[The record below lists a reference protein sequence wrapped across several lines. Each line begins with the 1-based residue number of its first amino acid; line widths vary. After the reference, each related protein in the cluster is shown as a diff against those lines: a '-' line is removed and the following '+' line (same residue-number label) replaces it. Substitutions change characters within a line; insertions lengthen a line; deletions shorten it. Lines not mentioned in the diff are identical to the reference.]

1 MNMKIV
7 GNIRSWLVAVV
18 LGAGLLG
25 TSGCSS
31 VPISGRSQLNMIPD
45 NQVLAMSFAQYRDF
59 IAKAPKS
66 ANKAEARRVATI
78 GNRIAKATDTYLHNA
93 GLASEA
99 AKYQWEF
106 NLIASNQ
113 VNAFC
118 MPGGKIVVYE
128 GLLPV
133 ARTDDELASV
143 IAHEVAHAMA
153 KHSNERMSQKVMSNY
168 GVAALASIIGGSYST
183 QQLTQVALGMGSK
196 YLYELPYS
204 RKHEYEADKIGL
216 YLMALAGYDYTQA
229 EDFWISMAKRGGSS
243 QDFAST
249 HPTNEK
255 RIEAI
260 RAEIPNVRSFMANG
274 GKVVPRTNQQETQQK
289 TQQSKT
295 GQKGIITHY

>member
-1 MNMKIV
+1 MNNMRTYLIGSV
-7 GNIRSWLVAVV
+7 MV
-18 LGAGLLG
+18 LGLMGA
-25 TSGCSS
+25 SGCSS
-31 VPISGRSQLNMIPD
+31 VPISGRSQLNVIPD
-45 NQVLAMSFAQYRDF
+45 NQVLAISFAQYKNF

-66 ANKAEARRVATI
+66 TNAAQTKRVANI
-78 GNRIAKATDTYLHNA
+78 GNRIARATDAYLCNA

-106 NLIASNQ
+106 NLIASNE

-128 GLLPV
+128 GILPV

-153 KHSNERMSQKVMSNY
+153 KHSNERMSQKIMSSY
-168 GVAALASIIGGSYST
+168 GVSALASIIGGGYST
-183 QQLTQVALGMGSK
+183 QQLTQLALGMGSK

-229 EDFWISMAKRGGSS
+229 EDFWISMAKRGGRS

-255 RIEAI
+255 RIAAI
-260 RAEIPNVRSFMANG
+260 REEIPNVRAFMANG
-274 GKVVPRTNQQETQQK
+274 GKVIPSTSQQAPKAQQPK
-289 TQQSKT
+289 TEQN
-295 GQKGIITHY
+295 KGIITHY